1 MTIEE
6 AIKTA
11 IELENNV
18 RDVYHDAVAKVTDP
32 AGKKIFS
39 VLAREEQRHIDY
51 LENCMTEWRKS
62 GSIDADELET
72 AIPSQRELDHA
83 AHNLSVVM
91 SRQDRGTEMELLRR
105 ALEAE
110 RRTSGFYKKMVAEL
124 PLEGQK
130 LFERF
135 VDIEEGHLDIVQAEI
150 DSLNGTGAW
159 FHALE
164 VNLEG

>member
-18 RDVYHDAVAKVTDP
+18 RDVYHDAVAKVADP
-32 AGKKIFS
+32 AGKKIFT
-39 VLAREEQRHIDY
+39 VLANEEQRHVDY
-51 LENCMTEWRKS
+51 LESRMTEWRETGHVNPAK
-62 GSIDADELET
+62 LET
-72 AIPSQRELDHA
+72 AIPAHREIDRASHD
-83 AHNLSVVM
+83 LSVVM
-91 SRQDRGTEMELLRR
+91 SKEDRGTEMELLRR

-110 RRTSGFYKKMVAEL
+110 RQTSGFYRKIVAEL
-124 PLEGQK
+124 PPEGQK

-150 DSLNGTGAW
+150 DSLTGTGAW

>member
-1 MTIEE
+1 
-6 AIKTA
+6 
-11 IELENNV
+11 
-18 RDVYHDAVAKVTDP
+18 
-32 AGKKIFS
+32 
-39 VLAREEQRHIDY
+39 
-51 LENCMTEWRKS
+51 
-62 GSIDADELET
+62 
-72 AIPSQRELDHA
+72 
-83 AHNLSVVM
+83 M
-91 SRQDRGTEMELLRR
+91 SKEDRGTEMELLRR

-124 PLEGQK
+124 PPEGQK

-135 VDIEEGHLDIVQAEI
+135 VEIEEGHLDIVQAEI